1 MGSWAAMLHSAHA
14 KRCMTDMKTA
24 YVHDPVFQTHNTGMG
39 HPERSARLS
48 AVQELISRQDWY
60 GNLQQVAAVPVEQR
74 WIELVHRP
82 GYAERIRQACADGSP
97 WIDTP
102 DVAVSTE
109 SAEVA
114 SRATG
119 SLLALA
125 DEVMEGNADNG
136 FALVRPPGHHAEHDA
151 AMGFCLYNSVAI
163 AARYLQQRHGVERV
177 LILDWDVHHG
187 NGTQHTFERDPSVMF
202 ISLHQYP
209 HYPGTG
215 ARSETGAGAGEG
227 ATVNCPMSPG
237 SGDEHYRQ
245 AFEEVVLPKA
255 RAFNPDFILVSA
267 GFDAHQADPLGF
279 INLTDESYAWMT
291 RAVMDLADQCCAGRL
306 AAVLEGGYDLQALA
320 RSVTEHVRVL
330 HQG

>member
-1 MGSWAAMLHSAHA
+1 
-14 KRCMTDMKTA
+14 MKTA
-24 YVHDPVFQTHNTGMG
+24 YVHDPVFQTHDTGRG
-39 HPERSARLS
+39 HPERSARLQ
-48 AVQELISRQDWY
+48 AVQELIARQDWY
-60 GNLQQVAAVPVEQR
+60 GNLQQVGAVPVEQR
-74 WIELVHRP
+74 WVELVHRP
-82 GYAERIRQACADGSP
+82 GYAERISQACADGSR

-102 DVAVSTE
+102 DVAVSPE
-109 SAEVA
+109 SSDVA
-114 SRATG
+114 LRATG

-125 DEVMEGNADNG
+125 DAVMAGDSDNG

-163 AARYLQQRHGVERV
+163 AARYLQQQHGVERV

-187 NGTQHTFERDPSVMF
+187 NGTQHAFDRDPSVMF

-215 ARSETGAGAGEG
+215 ARSETGVGAGEG
-227 ATVNCPMSPG
+227 TTVNCPMSPG

-255 RAFNPDFILVSA
+255 SAFNPDFILISA
-267 GFDAHQADPLGF
+267 GFDAHQADPLGS
-279 INLTDESYAWMT
+279 IGLANESYVWMT
-291 RAVMDLADQCCAGRL
+291 RAVMELADRCCEGRL
-306 AAVLEGGYDLQALA
+306 ASVLEGGYDLRALA
-320 RSVTEHVRVL
+320 ESVTGHVRVL

>member
-1 MGSWAAMLHSAHA
+1 
-14 KRCMTDMKTA
+14 
-24 YVHDPVFQTHNTGMG
+24 
-39 HPERSARLS
+39 
-48 AVQELISRQDWY
+48 
-60 GNLQQVAAVPVEQR
+60 
-74 WIELVHRP
+74 
-82 GYAERIRQACADGSP
+82 
-97 WIDTP
+97 
-102 DVAVSTE
+102 
-109 SAEVA
+109 
-114 SRATG
+114 
-119 SLLALA
+119 
-125 DEVMEGNADNG
+125 
-136 FALVRPPGHHAEHDA
+136 
-151 AMGFCLYNSVAI
+151 
-163 AARYLQQRHGVERV
+163 
-177 LILDWDVHHG
+177 
-187 NGTQHTFERDPSVMF
+187 MF
-202 ISLHQYP
+202 ISLHQDP